1 MVYNTLF
8 KDTKE
13 SIKTNFCCDLK
24 LVIYLYENNVLKQK
38 WKENKKGM
46 KSDEFI
52 AYKNGRVD
60 FRQRFQD
67 ILEQID
73 SKRTV
78 YHKKGLR
85 MEIWSA

>member
-38 WKENKKGM
+38 WKRTKKRM

-52 AYKNGRVD
+52 AYKM
-60 FRQRFQD
+60 
-67 ILEQID
+67 
-73 SKRTV
+73 S
-78 YHKKGLR
+78 
-85 MEIWSA
+85 S